1 MEAVDDRLEIRRIT
15 EQDWPLLRSIRLA
28 ALRSDP
34 DAFGSTYADQA
45 AFPDRRWSALAAEAA
60 RGSDQ
65 CLLLAFRGAET
76 AGMVRSLRDPRR
88 PQVFGVY
95 SVWVAPAARRLGV
108 GGALLA
114 AIEGW
119 ARSAGGSLLE
129 LSVMEDGHAAQALYT
144 TCGYRFDG
152 RRERSIG
159 ARAAELGMSK
169 ALSS

>member
-1 MEAVDDRLEIRRIT
+1 MEAVDQGLKIRRIT
-15 EQDWPLLRSIRLA
+15 ERDWPLLRSIRLA

-45 AFPDRRWSALAAEAA
+45 TFPERRWTAMAAEAA
-60 RGSDQ
+60 HGSDH
-65 CLLLAFRGAET
+65 CLLLAFRGTDA
-76 AGMVRSLRDPRR
+76 AGMVRSVRDPRR

-108 GGALLA
+108 GGALLD
-114 AIEGW
+114 AIESW
-119 ARSAGGSLLE
+119 VQSAGGSLLE
-129 LSVMEDGHAAQALYT
+129 LTVMEDGHAAQALYESS
-144 TCGYRFDG
+144 GYRFDG
-152 RRERSIG
+152 RRERSVG